1 MSKTAFVFPGQ
12 GSQYVGMGK
21 DLYDELPVVR
31 KYFNLANEILGYD
44 LTKIIFEGPEE
55 ELNKTENTQPA
66 ILTLSYALY
75 VTLEEKGIKAKIYGG
90 HSLGEFTALTA
101 AGVINFADAVRLVH
115 VRGKLMQEA
124 VPLGQG
130 VMLAVM
136 GIEKE
141 ELVATVKK
149 LQEYGIMEI
158 VNFNG
163 GGQYVLAG
171 ESKIKELTKTQLK
184 EVGARK
190 IVELPVS
197 APFHSS
203 LMRAAALK
211 FQEYL
216 EKVEFLPPKVPV
228 ISNVT
233 AEILTDPVK
242 IKDLLSKQMASPVL
256 WEQSVL
262 EMVKVEVTKFIEI
275 GPGKVL
281 TNLIKRIVPVATFSV
296 NNLES
301 LRFLLDNPGEVG

>member
-1 MSKTAFVFPGQ
+1 M
-12 GSQYVGMGK
+12 
-21 DLYDELPVVR
+21 
-31 KYFNLANEILGYD
+31 
-44 LTKIIFEGPEE
+44 
-55 ELNKTENTQPA
+55 
-66 ILTLSYALY
+66 
-75 VTLEEKGIKAKIYGG
+75 
-90 HSLGEFTALTA
+90 
-101 AGVINFADAVRLVH
+101 
-115 VRGKLMQEA
+115 
-124 VPLGQG
+124 
-130 VMLAVM
+130 
-136 GIEKE
+136 
-141 ELVATVKK
+141 
-149 LQEYGIMEI
+149 
-158 VNFNG
+158 
-163 GGQYVLAG
+163 
-171 ESKIKELTKTQLK
+171 
-184 EVGARK
+184 GARK

-262 EMVKVEVTKFIEI
+262 EMAKAEVTKFIEI

>member
-262 EMVKVEVTKFIEI
+262 EMAKAEVTKFIEI

>member
-21 DLYDELPVVR
+21 DLYDELPIVR

-55 ELNKTENTQPA
+55 ELNKTANTQPA

-75 VTLEEKGIKAKIYGG
+75 LILEEKGIKAEIYSG

-101 AGVINFADAVRLVH
+101 AGVINFTDAVRLVH

-136 GIEKE
+136 GVEKE
-141 ELVATVKK
+141 KLVSAVKK

-171 ESKIKELTKTQLK
+171 ESKIKELTLNHLK

-211 FQEYL
+211 FQEHL
-216 EKVEFLPPKVPV
+216 EKVEFLPPKAPV

-233 AEILTDPVK
+233 AEILTDPTK

-262 EMVKVEVTKFIEI
+262 EMAKAEVTKFIEI